1 MADYNLGTARG
12 VIEIEYKGDGADR
25 AREDLGGVGKSA
37 KEAGPTLDDAGRK
50 AGIAGLVIAGGFA
63 VAAKSAADF
72 EARMSAVGAVS
83 GASEA
88 DLQRLSDKALQLGKD
103 TAFSAGESAQAIEEL
118 VKAGLSVEDVLNGA
132 ADATVNLAAA
142 GEVDMVT
149 AATIA
154 SNAMNQ
160 FGLSAED
167 MVGVVDNIAG
177 AANASAIDVTDFG
190 MSLSQVGAV
199 ANLAGVDFKDTATAI
214 ALMGNAGIKG
224 SDAGT
229 SLKTMFQRLNPQTK
243 VAREEMK
250 RLGIIT
256 EDGANRFYD
265 AEGNMKSL
273 ADVSQILKSSLK
285 GMSAEQK
292 QAALTTLFG
301 ADAIRGAAVLAD
313 EGARGFNK
321 MSESMNKVSAA
332 DVAAQRLDNF
342 KGSLEQMMGSLET
355 LGITVGTML
364 LPHLRNVVDALTAAV
379 NWFSNLNPAVQQG
392 IVAFIGIV
400 GASLLALA
408 AFVKIVNFLKAVKAA
423 FIAVRAVAIPA
434 WLAALG
440 PIALVIVAIAA
451 VIAIIVLLWKKSE
464 TFRDIVTGVW
474 NAIKSAAQ
482 AVANWFTGSLVPALQ
497 SAWDGIVAGLNAVK
511 SFFVAI
517 WNGIKS
523 AVIAVFSAIA
533 AAVRLYINIWKTIIT
548 TALAVIGAVWQAFWN
563 VFGGVIKAA
572 FGLIVAVV
580 RLGWTIIKG
589 LFILY
594 LRAVLTVV
602 KTVWNAIKAAIQA
615 AWNAIRPIVMAGVNF
630 VRSVVSSAFNAIRAV
645 TSAVWNGIRAVIASV
660 WGAIRGVVSSAVGAV
675 KGAISAAWNTVKS
688 LTSSAWNAVKE
699 AVGNAIDGLMNL
711 VSGIQ
716 GRVTGALSGAAS
728 WLYNAGREIIQ
739 GLLNGIESMIGAVT
753 DKINSVTD
761 KIGSFLPGSPVREGP
776 LRVLNRGYAG
786 KKIVEMLAEGIGSM
800 QRPLERTVET
810 VMTVPAL
817 TADLDTY
824 ASARNTTIGTSEG
837 ASRSLAAVPGGT
849 GTSGKARLV
858 EGRLSIDKS
867 GRAFIRGMAEDV
879 VEGNDRFAASHGRM
893 G

>member
-1 MADYNLGTARG
+1 MAEYNLGTARG
-12 VIEIEYKGDGADR
+12 VIEIEYKGDGAR
-25 AREDLGGVGKSA
+25 QAREDLNQTGTAA
-37 KEAGPTLDDAGRK
+37 KNAGPSMDDVGRK
-50 AGIAGLVIAGGFA
+50 AGMAGAVIAGGFA
-63 VAAKSAADF
+63 LAAKSAADF
-72 EARMSAVGAVS
+72 EHRMSAIGAVS

-88 DLQRLSDKALQLGKD
+88 ELEALRQKSLQLGKD

-160 FGLSAED
+160 FGLGAKD

-177 AANASAIDVTDFG
+177 AANASAIGVEDFG

-199 ANLAGVDFKDTATAI
+199 ANLAGVNFKDTATAI

-229 SLKTMFQRLNPQTK
+229 SLKTMLQRLNPATK
-243 VAREEMK
+243 VAKDEMK

-265 AEGNMKSL
+265 AQGNMKSL
-273 ADVSQILKSSLK
+273 SDVSGILQKSLK
-285 GMSAEQK
+285 GMSAQQK

-313 EGARGFNK
+313 KGSRGFDK

-332 DVAAQRLDNF
+332 DVAAKRLDNF
-342 KGSLEQMMGSLET
+342 KGSLEQFMGSLET
-355 LGITVGTML
+355 LGITIGTLL
-364 LPHLRNVVDALTAAV
+364 LPAMRQVVDALTAAA
-379 NWFSNLNPAVQQG
+379 NWFLNLSPAVQQG

-408 AFVKIVNFLKAVKAA
+408 VFVKIVNGIKAVRAA
-423 FIAVRAVAIPA
+423 FVAMRAVAIPA

-440 PIALVIVAIAA
+440 PAALVIAAIALVGAA
-451 VIAIIVLLWKKSE
+451 LYLLWTKSE

-474 NAIKSAAQ
+474 NAVKSAAQ
-482 AVANWFTGSLVPALQ
+482 AVAAWFTGPFVNFFTSAWSAIQSGLQ
-497 SAWDGIVAGLNAVK
+497 AVKNFFVAVWDGIKAALTAVFNAIAMVIRTYI
-511 SFFVAI
+511 AI
-517 WNGIKS
+517 W
-523 AVIAVFSAIA
+523 A
-533 AAVRLYINIWKTIIT
+533 TIIRT
-548 TALAVIGAVWQAFWN
+548 VLAAIGAVWRGFWSM
-563 VFGGVIKAA
+563 FGGVIKAA
-572 FGLIVAVV
+572 FGLVVAIV

-589 LFILY
+589 IFILA
-594 LRAVLTVV
+594 LRGLLVIVR
-602 KTVWNAIKAAIQA
+602 TVWNAIKAVIQSV
-615 AWNAIRPIVMAGVNF
+615 WNAIRPIVMAGVNF
-630 VRSVVSSAFNAIRAV
+630 VRSVVTSAFNAIRAV
-645 TSAVWNGIRAVIASV
+645 TSAIWNGIRAVISSV

-675 KGAISAAWNTVKS
+675 KSAISAAWNTVKS
-688 LTSSAWNAVKE
+688 LTSSAWNAVKD
-699 AVGNAIDGLMNL
+699 AVGNAVDGLMNI

-716 GRVTGALSGAAS
+716 GRVMGALSGAAS
-728 WLYNAGREIIQ
+728 WLYNAGRDIIQ

-761 KIGSFLPGSPVREGP
+761 KVARFLPGSPVREGP
-776 LRVLNRGYAG
+776 LKVLNRGYAG
-786 KKIVEMLAEGIGSM
+786 RQIVEMVAGGVADME
-800 QRPLERTVET
+800 RPLRRTVET
-810 VMTVPAL
+810 VMSVPIL
-817 TADLDTY
+817 SDDLGRVGL
-824 ASARNTTIGTSEG
+824 AGNTTFASPDS
-837 ASRSLAAVPGGT
+837 ASRGFGHPGGGT
-849 GTSGKARLV
+849 GPSTKARLV

-867 GRAFIRGMAEDV
+867 GRAYIRGMAEDV